1 MANKES
7 YKFQS
12 DVDAKNAYVKHL
24 ETKGYKSI
32 KIISAPA
39 DISAKKNGEVFYFEI
54 KKTLKKDSYWGAAS
68 LTEWV
73 AALENKS
80 NYLFVIAKSLK
91 NEEWKFTEY
100 TPDEFLEF
108 SIIPPFKFNFT
119 VPLTEEE
126 MQKFKNR
133 DTNNKS
139 RRALV
144 ATEENILE
152 LKNIYK
158 ELKQRQK
165 SRGS

>member
-108 SIIPPFKFNFT
+108 STIPPFKFYFT
-119 VPLTEEE
+119 VPLSEGKI
-126 MQKFKNR
+126 QKFKNR
-133 DTNNKS
+133 NISNKT
-139 RRALV
+139 RKALA
-144 ATEENILE
+144 ATEEKIIK
-152 LKNIYK
+152 LKNFYK
-158 ELKQRQK
+158 ELKQQQK
-165 SRGS
+165 K

>member
-24 ETKGYKSI
+24 KSKGYKSV

-100 TPDEFLEF
+100 TPDEFMEF
-108 SIIPPFKFNFT
+108 STIPPFKFYFT
-119 VPLTEEE
+119 VPLTEPK
-126 MQKFKNR
+126 MQKFKLGTLNR
-133 DTNNKS
+133 S
-139 RRALV
+139 RRALA

-158 ELKQRQK
+158 KLKLRQK
-165 SRGS
+165 NRGS